1 MKRLVFC
8 FDGTWQKL
16 TQPNPTNIVLTAES
30 VLPFVKDDVAQ
41 VIFYDQGIGSGE
53 HFGEHL
59 LGGIFGIGIMD
70 VLADAYR
77 FLIFNH
83 EPGDEIFV
91 FGFSRGA
98 FTARSFVGLLSTC
111 GILDRRSAGQ
121 AHALIKHYET
131 RKDTQAWADEM
142 MRYRAEFC
150 TRVVVKPEE
159 DAWRVANVPGY
170 KAGDAPLLQVAY
182 VGVWETVGALGV
194 PGWMH
199 LSTIFDR
206 KYRFHNTDLTS
217 LVKYARHAVAVDE
230 RRLDYKPTL
239 WTNIDKLN
247 ADRGSVSASPEAPYQ
262 QKWFPGGHGAVGGG
276 GDRRGLTD
284 EALEW
289 VWEGA
294 LAAGLV
300 LDTTKG
306 SRVYGLSPNPLEW
319 LNPISAPM
327 GWSIG
332 EIAERLQIRADRK
345 GPDRIEDVAIITQ
358 RRWQAPANLLPEGA
372 LYRPAT
378 LKARAD
384 QLDAVPAVDWSN
396 AGNAP
401 GDYTMYVV
409 QAGDTLTK
417 LAKRFYGDPSQY
429 ERIFAANSWKLSDPD
444 HIFVGQTLRIPS

>member
-1 MKRLVFC
+1 MKRLIFC

-16 TQPNPTNIVLTAES
+16 TQPNPTNVVLTAES
-30 VLPFVKDDVAQ
+30 VVPFVKGDVAQ
-41 VIFYDQGIGSGE
+41 SVFYDQGIGSGD

-59 LGGIFGIGIMD
+59 LGGMFGIGIMD

-83 EPGDEIFV
+83 EAGDELFV

-111 GILDRRSAGQ
+111 GILDRRSAGE
-121 AHALIKHYET
+121 AHNLIKHYET
-131 RKDTQAWADEM
+131 RKDTKAWADEM
-142 MRYRAEFC
+142 MRYRARFC
-150 TRVVVKPEE
+150 TRVVVSADE
-159 DAWRVANVPGY
+159 DTWRAANVPGY
-170 KAGDAPLLQVAY
+170 MPGDAPLLNVSY

-199 LSTIFDR
+199 ISTLFDR
-206 KYRFHNTDLTS
+206 QYRFHNTDLTP
-217 LVKYARHAVAVDE
+217 LVKFARHAVAVDE

-247 ADRGSVSASPEAPYQ
+247 DSRGFVSENPAAPYQ

-294 LAAGLV
+294 LSAGLV
-300 LDTTKG
+300 LDTTQG
-306 SRVYGLSPNPLEW
+306 SRVYGLNPNPLEW
-319 LNPISAPM
+319 LNPVSTPL

-345 GPDRIEDVAIITQ
+345 GPDRIEDVAVITQ
-358 RRWQAPANLLPEGA
+358 RRWQAPANLLHEGTA
-372 LYRPAT
+372 YRPNT
-378 LKARAD
+378 LKQLTAP
-384 QLDAVPAVDWSN
+384 LDALPEIDWSG
-396 AGNAP
+396 ADGAP
-401 GDYTMYVV
+401 GEFTMYVV
-409 QAGDTLTK
+409 QAGDSLTR
-417 LAKRFYGDPSQY
+417 LAKQFYGDPNQY
-429 ERIFAANSWKLSDPD
+429 GRIFDANRWKLADAD
-444 HIFVGQTLRIPS
+444 HIFAGQTLRIPK

>member
-16 TQPNPTNIVLTAES
+16 TQPHPTNVVLTAES
-30 VLPFVKDDVAQ
+30 VVPFVKDDVAQ
-41 VIFYDQGIGSGE
+41 AVFYDQGIGSGD

-59 LGGIFGIGIMD
+59 LGGMFGIGIMD

-83 EPGDEIFV
+83 EAGDEIFV

-121 AHALIKHYET
+121 AHALIKHYEA
-131 RKDTQAWADEM
+131 RKDTKAWADEM
-142 MRYRAEFC
+142 MKYRAEYC
-150 TRVVVKPEE
+150 VRVTVSSEE
-159 DAWRVANVPGY
+159 DAWRAANVSGY
-170 KAGDAPLLQVAY
+170 TSGESPLLKVAY

-199 LSTIFDR
+199 ISTLFDR
-206 KYRFHNTDLTS
+206 KYRFHNTDLTP
-217 LVKYARHAVAVDE
+217 LVKFARHAVAVDE

-239 WTNIDKLN
+239 WTNIEKLN
-247 ADRGSVSASPEAPYQ
+247 GDRGFRSENPEAPYQ

-284 EALEW
+284 EALAW

-300 LDTTKG
+300 LDTTPG
-306 SRVYGLSPNPLEW
+306 SRIYGLNPNPLEW
-319 LNPISAPM
+319 LNPISTPM
-327 GWSIG
+327 GWSLG
-332 EIAERLQIRADRK
+332 EIAERLQVRADRK
-345 GPDRIEDVAIITQ
+345 GPDLIEDVAVITQ
-358 RRWQAPANLLPEGA
+358 RRWQAPANLLHEKA
-372 LYRPAT
+372 AYRPNT
-378 LKARAD
+378 LKQLAD
-384 QLDAVPAVDWSN
+384 PLNAIPAVDWS
-396 AGNAP
+396 GTGGDP
-401 GDYTMYVV
+401 GGYTMYVV
-409 QAGDTLTK
+409 KPGDTLMK
-417 LAKRFYGDPSQY
+417 LAKQFYGDTAQY
-429 ERIFAANSWKLSDPD
+429 ERIFNANNWKLSDAN
-444 HIFVGQTLRIPS
+444 HIFAGQTLRIPK